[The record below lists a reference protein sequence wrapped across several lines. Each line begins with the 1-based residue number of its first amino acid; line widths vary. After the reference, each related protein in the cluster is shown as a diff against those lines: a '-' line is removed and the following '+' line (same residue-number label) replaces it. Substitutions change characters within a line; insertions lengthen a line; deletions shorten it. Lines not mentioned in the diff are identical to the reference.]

1 MATATKKV
9 ELVEIKPIEE
19 TVVTVRVVG
28 DTPLITHA
36 WDAKAKREILEKEM
50 GLTKTKKRDPK
61 NPVADFCASMYW
73 LTPMPD
79 EFTDEA
85 VDAAMENA
93 RFGFPVTGFKQAAIS
108 AAYRMGWAKD
118 KMSLRG
124 AFYINPD
131 TNGYYAGD
139 LELNESRTKIDIIPN
154 VFLHNQLI
162 EIKGAKPVMR
172 QDMVKVGMGAA
183 DIRYRAEFSEWY
195 CDMQIRYNL
204 NGDKTL
210 DQIVNILNAGGYC
223 CGVGEWRPER
233 DGQNGM
239 YHVELLK

>member
-1 MATATKKV
+1 MATAKKV

-19 TVVTVRVVG
+19 TVLNVRVVG
-28 DTPLITHA
+28 DSPLITHC

-50 GLTKTKKRDPK
+50 NLTKVKRRDPK

-73 LTPMPD
+73 LTPMPE

-85 VDAAMENA
+85 VDAAMANA

-108 AAYRMGWAKD
+108 AAYRNGWAKD

-124 AFYINPD
+124 AFFIAPHA
-131 TNGYYAGD
+131 NGYYAGD
-139 LELNESRTKIDIIPN
+139 LMLNDARTKIDIIPN

-162 EIKGAKPVMR
+162 EIKGSKPVMR

-183 DIRYRAEFSEWY
+183 DIRYRAEFTEWY
-195 CDMQIRYNL
+195 CDMQIRYNV
-204 NGDKTL
+204 NGDKTA
-210 DQIVNILNAGGYC
+210 DQIINILNAGGYC

-233 DGQNGM
+233 DGQNGC

>member
-1 MATATKKV
+1 MANAKKV

-19 TVVTVRVVG
+19 ARVMVRVVG
-28 DTPLITHA
+28 DSPLITHA

-50 GLTKTKKRDPK
+50 GLTKTKARDPK
-61 NPVADFCASMYW
+61 NPIADFCASMYW
-73 LTPMPD
+73 LTPMPE

-85 VDAAMENA
+85 VDAALKDA

-108 AAYRMGWAKD
+108 AAYRLGWSKD

-124 AFYINPD
+124 TFYITPD
-131 TNGYYAGD
+131 ANGYYAGD
-139 LELNESRTKIDIIPN
+139 LCLNNARTRIDIVPN
-154 VFLHNQLI
+154 VFLHNQLV
-162 EIKGAKPVMR
+162 EIKGCKPVMR

-195 CDMQIRYNL
+195 CDMEIRYNV
-204 NGDKTL
+204 NGDKSL
-210 DQIVNILNAGGYC
+210 DQILNILNAGGYC
-223 CGVGEWRPER
+223 CGAGEWRPER

-239 YHVELLK
+239 YHIELIG